1 LRNFAEPVTLV
12 RSPILMKVEAA
23 ETFMKSD
30 SVLN

>member
-1 LRNFAEPVTLV
+1 LV